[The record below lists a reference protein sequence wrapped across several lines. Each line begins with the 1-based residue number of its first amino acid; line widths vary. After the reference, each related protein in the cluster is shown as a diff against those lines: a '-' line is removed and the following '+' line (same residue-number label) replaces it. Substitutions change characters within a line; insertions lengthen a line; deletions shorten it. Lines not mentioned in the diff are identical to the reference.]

1 VPAVITYPGGR
12 GPDVHVSLITS
23 GGHGT
28 TPVVAKAKES
38 APEQAGERVAVVK
51 AADRSGKASELAGS
65 KRAAPELGSSGRPV
79 KKARVRSKM

>member
-1 VPAVITYPGGR
+1 
-12 GPDVHVSLITS
+12 VSLITG

-28 TPVVAKAKES
+28 TPVVAKAKGS
-38 APEQAGERVAVVK
+38 APKQAGERVAVVK

-65 KRAAPELGSSGRPV
+65 KRAAPELGSSGRLV